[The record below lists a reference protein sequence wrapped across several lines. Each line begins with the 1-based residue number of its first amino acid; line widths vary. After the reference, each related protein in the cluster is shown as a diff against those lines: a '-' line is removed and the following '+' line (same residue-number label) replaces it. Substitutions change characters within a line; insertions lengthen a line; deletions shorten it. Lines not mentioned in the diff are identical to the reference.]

1 MQVPLR
7 LLRGSFWSIVL
18 TAFIFSGAIVC
29 MQGCGSTPEY
39 ETAVQERDTLSE
51 QVRKLEFENESL
63 KARLRG
69 QTSTWGDR
77 IIALDESVQDLE
89 AERKDLDAK
98 LQAEREAAKVTRSLH
113 DDLVSDL
120 KSELSAQQVRVD
132 LMKSGIRVSMPGEVL
147 FGSGSTSLTDAGREM
162 LLKVGAKLKDSPYET
177 VVAGFTD
184 NVPIG
189 GALTQ
194 KYPSN
199 WELAGARAARVVR
212 LLEASGV
219 PSERLIAV
227 SFGENRPVA
236 SNDDEEGRAQNRRIE
251 IRLRP
256 IE

>member
-1 MQVPLR
+1 VLAA
-7 LLRGSFWSIVL
+7 LIV
-18 TAFIFSGAIVC
+18 SGVVTCI
-29 MQGCGSTPEY
+29 QGCGSTSEKK
-39 ETAVQERDTLSE
+39 TAVQERDTLSE
-51 QVRKLEFENESL
+51 RVRRLEAENETLKAKLES
-63 KARLRG
+63 
-69 QTSTWGDR
+69 QISSWGDR

-89 AERKDLDAK
+89 TEKQDLDAQ
-98 LQAEREAAKVTRSLH
+98 LRAEREAAQATRSLH

-120 KSELSAQQVRVD
+120 KAELTAKEVKVD

-147 FGSGSTSLTDAGREM
+147 FASGSTTLTDSGREM
-162 LLKVGAKLKDSPYET
+162 LLKVSAKLKDTDYQT

-184 NVPIG
+184 DVPIG
-189 GALTQ
+189 GALAQ

-212 LLEASGV
+212 LLEAGGV

-227 SFGENRPVA
+227 SFGENQPVA

-256 IE
+256 VE